1 MKRLL
6 LNMLAVFSLG
16 SVSQGPAIA
25 QTIVNDY
32 TRVLSVETINC
43 VSRIVVDSL
52 ASFRIGDEVL
62 IIQTGGCTVS
72 AGYDVEA
79 VGRCEFANIATIR
92 GTTIELTFPLLNTYA
107 SCGVIQLVRVPVTF
121 NSTITAPVTGR
132 AWDGRVGGVVV
143 IDNRGTLTLR
153 AGISADGL
161 GFRGGV
167 TWQGGGDCSQMVD
180 DDVAGST
187 LGAAKGETYVR
198 PLPSMVAGG
207 RALYNGGG
215 GGRGH
220 NSGGGGG
227 GNGGVG
233 GRGGSQWQGCGSF
246 FDNGGRPGS
255 IVAVQSG
262 GRPTLVMG
270 GGGGAGHMNNNSGT
284 AGARGGGIV
293 IIRTD
298 TIVGNQNVISA
309 NGLAPA
315 LVGGNDGAGGG
326 GAGGTVH
333 LEVSAAVGPVAIV
346 ARGGNG
352 GNINNGGLHG
362 PGGAGGGGTL
372 SISQSAPPASVTFD
386 LSGGVSGRNVAFTD
400 PRNSDYLAEGGKAGT
415 LGVRAV
421 VPHNQTRP
429 VIPNVRALNDYVVCQ
444 NDSLV
449 LDCVVGERADS
460 VRWFDSRQRVL
471 GGDTRLGFRAVRTDT
486 FVVRAYGTLG
496 CFSADTLIVTVR
508 PQWNVTVD
516 LLDLG
521 TIRCDRTIDTSVVI
535 RNRGALTAR
544 LRALT
549 DSASAARWT
558 SALPDSLAGGGI
570 ALARIRLVPGPRKG
584 ADTALLKIGLS
595 PCDSMI
601 IGRVIWR
608 REDRVIDIRPD
619 TVVMPMLET
628 CTTRSSSVDVD
639 LVFEGADVIVEK
651 ILTDAVASAALVT
664 PFAAADRRRI
674 KTRITWTPTRS
685 SATGRIGFIVRD
697 SACLDT
703 LWTTVYGPVKAPFL
717 IAPVNVQ
724 ADTMVLCR
732 DSLVRV
738 PIAVVADTATPW
750 VLDSIATTGPG
761 IVVNPVGDTLRG
773 SDTIVVH
780 ARPTAPGPYEIIARI
795 RLVPCDTV
803 VVIRIRGTAID
814 AAIQSTPRIDYT
826 ERFIGRRQVL
836 QATCT
841 NSGTSAATIRVASL
855 PSAPFRVL
863 RITPPPP
870 VRLLPGESIVID
882 AEYLQTF
889 GVFTDSI
896 VLERVDPCPTRI
908 LTMLR
913 GEGAAITRV
922 RIPDVNV
929 ATGKTVDVPV
939 LLDGLPDIDTSLLD
953 SFEIR
958 FAWKSTEASA
968 ADGSSLSNTWRVERS
983 GDSSR
988 ISILGAWNGTDT
1000 LAVVP
1005 VLSLLSVAEST
1016 VLVFDKSIGFR
1027 WLGQSSDVLYDDGLL
1042 VIDEVCAGRR
1052 LRNVALGSTRP
1063 LIQPVPVQDVMHVI
1077 LPGNAAG
1084 SITIVISDMLG
1095 QTVLQHAATV
1105 HRSDHQHRLD
1115 VNVTGIASG
1124 TYIVHIETPDG
1135 SADIPAIIR

>member
-1 MKRLL
+1 MRNQRTISSIILLVLLCSSRLS
-6 LNMLAVFSLG
+6 AQ
-16 SVSQGPAIA
+16 SVI
-25 QTIVNDY
+25 NDY

-52 ASFRIGDEVL
+52 ASFKVGDEVL

-72 AGYDVEA
+72 AGYDVSA
-79 VGRCEFANIATIR
+79 VGLCEFAVIASIS
-92 GTTIELTFPLLNTYA
+92 GTTMELAYPLINTYA
-107 SCGVIQLVRVPVTF
+107 SCGMIQLVRVPVTF
-121 NSTITAPVTGR
+121 NNVITTPITGR
-132 AWDGRVGGVVV
+132 PWDGRVGGIVV
-143 IDNRGTLTLR
+143 IDDRGTLTLR
-153 AGISADGL
+153 AGISADAL
-161 GFRGGV
+161 GFRGGI
-167 TWQGGGDCSQMVD
+167 TWQGGGDCSIVTD
-180 DDVAGST
+180 DDVAGSVRS
-187 LGAAKGETYVR
+187 AAKGETYVR
-198 PLPSMVAGG
+198 PLPAMVAGG
-207 RALYNGGG
+207 RALYTGGG

-220 NSGGGGG
+220 NSGGAGG

-246 FDNGGRPGS
+246 FDNGGRPGNS
-255 IVAVQSG
+255 VGVQRD
-262 GRPTLVMG
+262 GRPTLHLG
-270 GGGGAGHMNNNSGT
+270 GGGGAGHMNNNAGT

-293 IIRTD
+293 IIRCD
-298 TIVGNQNVISA
+298 SLIGNQNVISA
-309 NGLAPA
+309 NGQAPPV
-315 LVGGNDGAGGG
+315 VGGNDGAGGG

-333 LEVSAAVGPVAIV
+333 IETKSVIGPAAVV
-346 ARGGNG
+346 ARGGRG

-362 PGGAGGGGTL
+362 TGGGGGGGSLSVSQTATPPTLTFDLAGGGN
-372 SISQSAPPASVTFD
+372 
-386 LSGGVSGRNVAFTD
+386 GRNLAFTD
-400 PRNSDYLAEGGKAGT
+400 PRSSDYLAESGQAGT
-415 LGVRAV
+415 VGLRAII
-421 VPHNQTRP
+421 PDNRIAP
-429 VIPNVRALNDYVVCQ
+429 VIPSVTALNDYVLCQ

-449 LDCVVGERADS
+449 LDCVVGGRADS
-460 VRWFDSRQRVL
+460 VRWFDSRQRVI

-496 CFSADTLIVTVR
+496 CFSADTLTVTVR

-558 SALPDSLAGGGI
+558 SALPDSLAGGDI

-628 CTTRSSSVDVD
+628 CTTRSSSIDVD
-639 LVFEGADVIVEK
+639 LVFEGADVIVEN
-651 ILTDAVASAALVT
+651 ILSDAVASAALVT

-703 LWTTVYGPVKAPFL
+703 LWTTVYGSVKAPFL

-738 PIAVVADTATPW
+738 PIAVLADTAAPW
-750 VLDSIATTGPG
+750 VIDSVAATGPG

-780 ARPTAPGPYEIIARI
+780 ARPTAPGAYEIIARI

-803 VVIRIRGTAID
+803 VIIRIRGTAID
-814 AAIQSTPRIDYT
+814 AAIQSTPRIEYT

-836 QATCT
+836 QATYT
-841 NSGTSAATIRVASL
+841 NSGTSAATIRVASV

-870 VRLLPGESIVID
+870 VRVLPGESIVID

-908 LTMLR
+908 VTLLR
-913 GEGAAITRV
+913 GEGTAITRV

-939 LLDGLPDIDTSLLD
+939 LLDGRPDIDTSLLD

-988 ISILGAWNGTDT
+988 ISIPGAWNGTDT

-1005 VLSLLSVAEST
+1005 MLSLLSVAEST
-1016 VLVFDKSIGFR
+1016 DLVFDKADGFR
-1027 WLGQSSDVLYDDGLL
+1027 WLGQTSDVLYDDGLL

-1052 LRNVALGSTRP
+1052 LRNVALGGTRP
-1063 LIQPVPVQDVMHVI
+1063 LIQPVPVQDVMHVQ
-1077 LPGNAAG
+1077 LPGSVSG
-1084 SITIVISDMLG
+1084 PVMIVISDMLG
-1095 QTVLQHAATV
+1095 QTVLQHSATV
-1105 HRSDHQHRLD
+1105 VRSADHHRISVD
-1115 VNVTGIASG
+1115 VHGIASG
-1124 TYIVHIETPDG
+1124 SYIVRIETQDG

>member
-16 SVSQGPAIA
+16 SVSQGHAVA

-72 AGYDVEA
+72 AGYDVTA
-79 VGRCEFANIATIR
+79 VGRCEFANISAIR
-92 GTTIELTFPLLNTYA
+92 GTTIELASPLLNTYA
-107 SCGVIQLVRVPVTF
+107 GCGVIQLVRVAVTF
-121 NSTITAPVTGR
+121 NSTVTAPVTGR
-132 AWDGRVGGVVV
+132 AWDGRVGGLVV

-180 DDVAGST
+180 DDIAGSA

-227 GNGGVG
+227 GNGGAG

-255 IVAVQSG
+255 TVAAQSG

-270 GGGGAGHMNNNSGT
+270 GGGGAGHMNNNNGT
-284 AGARGGGIV
+284 AGARGGGII

-298 TIVGNQNVISA
+298 TIVGNQNVISS

-315 LVGGNDGAGGG
+315 PVGGNDGAGGG

-333 LEVSAAVGPVAIV
+333 LETSAAVGPLAIV

-372 SISQSAPPASVTFD
+372 SISQSAPPASLTFD

-400 PRNSDYLAEGGKAGT
+400 PRNSDYLAEAGKAGT

-429 VIPNVRALNDYVVCQ
+429 VIPDVRTLNDYVVCQ

-449 LDCVVGERADS
+449 LDCALSERTDS
-460 VRWFDSRQRVL
+460 VRWFDARGRVV
-471 GGDTRLGFRAVRTDT
+471 GRTTRVAFAAVRTDT
-486 FVVRAYGTLG
+486 FIVRAYGTLG
-496 CFSADTLIVTVR
+496 CFGADTLIVTVR
-508 PQWNVTVD
+508 PLWNVTVD

-521 TIRCDRTIDTSVVI
+521 TIRCDRSIDTSVVI

-544 LRALT
+544 LRALM
-549 DSASAARWT
+549 DSTSAARWT
-558 SALPDSLAGGGI
+558 SALPDSLAAGDN
-570 ALARIRLVPGPRKG
+570 ALARIRVVPGPRQG
-584 ADTALLKIGLS
+584 PDTALLMVGLS
-595 PCDSMI
+595 PCDSMV

-608 REDRVIDIRPD
+608 RQDRVIDIKPD
-619 TVVMPMLET
+619 TVVMALLET
-628 CTTRSSSVDVD
+628 CTTRSSSIDVD

-651 ILTDAVASAALVT
+651 ILFDVVASAALVT
-664 PFAAADRRRI
+664 PFAAADGRPM
-674 KTRITWTPTRS
+674 KTRITWTPTRNS
-685 SATGRIGFIVRD
+685 TTGRIGFIVRD

-703 LWTTVYGPVKAPFL
+703 LWMTVTGTVKAPFL
-717 IAPVNVQ
+717 IAPSLVQ
-724 ADTMVLCR
+724 ADTMILCQ
-732 DSLVRV
+732 DSAIIVHI
-738 PIAVVADTATPW
+738 PITADTAAPW
-750 VLDSIATTGPG
+750 VIDSVQCTGPG
-761 IVVNPVGDTLRG
+761 NLINPRGDTLGG
-773 SDTIVVH
+773 SDTIAVR
-780 ARPTAPGPYEIIARI
+780 ARPTSAGNFEVVVRI
-795 RLVPCDTV
+795 RLLPCDTV
-803 VVIRIRGTAID
+803 VTLRIQGTAVD
-814 AAIQSTPRIDYT
+814 ALVESTPVLTYT
-826 ERFIGRRQVL
+826 ERFIGRRQIL
-836 QATCT
+836 QATYT
-841 NSGTSAATIRVASL
+841 NSGLSAVSIRVVSVPA
-855 PSAPFRVL
+855 APFRVL
-863 RITPPPP
+863 RLEPPPP
-870 VRLLPGESIVID
+870 VRLQPGERIVVD
-882 AEYLQTF
+882 TEYLQTYGSF
-889 GVFTDSI
+889 ADSI
-896 VLERVDPCPTRI
+896 VLERIDPCPT
-908 LTMLR
+908 LLVTQLR
-913 GEGAAITRV
+913 GSGSALTRV
-922 RIPDVNV
+922 RIPDVRV
-929 ATGKTVDVPV
+929 ATGESVNVPV
-939 LLDGLPDIDTSLLD
+939 LLDGRPDIEPTLLD
-953 SFEIR
+953 SFTVR
-958 FAWKSTEASA
+958 FAWKSTEAFATSGGDSTA
-968 ADGSSLSNTWRVERS
+968 SWRVERS
-983 GDSSR
+983 GESTSV
-988 ISILGAWNGTDT
+988 SIVGRWNGTDT
-1000 LAVVP
+1000 LASVP
-1005 VLSLLSVAEST
+1005 MLSLLSIAEST
-1016 VLVFDKSIGFR
+1016 DLVFDRSGGFA
-1027 WLGQSSDVLYDDGLL
+1027 WLGQTSDVEYDYGLL
-1042 VIDEVCAGRR
+1042 IIDEVCVGRR
-1052 LRNVALGSTRP
+1052 LRAVGLGSVRP
-1063 LIQPVPVQDVMHVI
+1063 VIQPSPVQSVMHVI
-1077 LPGNAAG
+1077 LPGTVAG

-1105 HRSDHQHRLD
+1105 QRSGDQHRLD
-1115 VNVTGIASG
+1115 VNVDGIASG

-1135 SADIPAIIR
+1135 SADIPAIVK